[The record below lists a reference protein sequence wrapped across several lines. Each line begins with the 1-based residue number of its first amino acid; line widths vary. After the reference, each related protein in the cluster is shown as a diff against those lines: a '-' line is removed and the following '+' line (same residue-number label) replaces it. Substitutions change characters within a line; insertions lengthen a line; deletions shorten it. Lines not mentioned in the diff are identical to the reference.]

1 VNAIASNRSA
11 CIEYI
16 RARQNDGLAEAR
28 FCIQQQRHH
37 AIRPAL
43 GKRSGRL
50 RDHRPVGSWN
60 ENRKRVVISP
70 VGVRKGA
77 PMFGIKVI
85 NGHKVEPRARV
96 AAKELPETIELRDAP
111 ALQPSLEESR
121 QSTERKEHTRG
132 AA

>member
-1 VNAIASNRSA
+1 
-11 CIEYI
+11 
-16 RARQNDGLAEAR
+16 
-28 FCIQQQRHH
+28 
-37 AIRPAL
+37 
-43 GKRSGRL
+43 
-50 RDHRPVGSWN
+50 
-60 ENRKRVVISP
+60 
-70 VGVRKGA
+70 
-77 PMFGIKVI
+77 MFGIKVI